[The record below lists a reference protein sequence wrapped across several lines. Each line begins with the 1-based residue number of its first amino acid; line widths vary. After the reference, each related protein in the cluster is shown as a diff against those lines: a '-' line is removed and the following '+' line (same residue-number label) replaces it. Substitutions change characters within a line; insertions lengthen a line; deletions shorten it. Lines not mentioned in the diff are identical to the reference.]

1 MQLKQ
6 VRDGF
11 TLDITHEINYDS
23 NPNPNPKPNP
33 NSNPNPNSIPGSSLK
48 NRSNP
53 KPSPNPDLNPNIG
66 KLDFGVM
73 RHGLASQGIYPESD
87 APEFEFQRTR
97 VFSKID
103 RTLTL
108 TLTAF
113 DPHRD

>member
-1 MQLKQ
+1 MWLPTGGKLGALGASMIASSSWAECDELAKHIQMQLKQ

-73 RHGLASQGIYPESD
+73 RHGLAS
-87 APEFEFQRTR
+87 
-97 VFSKID
+97 
-103 RTLTL
+103 
-108 TLTAF
+108 
-113 DPHRD
+113 